1 MTTLQGQIGPKLN
14 PATDPVASIIL
25 NAAHM
30 PTHN

>member
-1 MTTLQGQIGPKLN
+1 MTALQGQIGLKLN

-25 NAAHM
+25 DAARM